1 MSNDL
6 PDWSNTVYQ
15 LDTNLTGSPIN
26 YVNGTQTVTFTV
38 PTGVHLLS
46 ITLPTPGDV
55 TFLLVSGNTTNARYL
70 QVNPQ
75 LSSFA
80 TTYYVFIPYLVDQQ
94 VKVQVNATGSGQAFV
109 NGVSAPLA
117 VADLPQNP
125 APWQAP
131 TFPSNPISFANPG
144 PGGTAVVLTAPGVG
158 VQLWLHSMWWAWTVA
173 SLTMTGTWGDSAGLV
188 VGNDVAVTAGTP
200 RYMDFKG
207 AKINENAA
215 FQFKQIGAA
224 AANTTTCFGSVTYS
238 VY

>member
-15 LDTNLTGSPIN
+15 LDTALTGSPVN
-26 YVNGTQTVTFTV
+26 YVNGSVTDTFTI

-46 ITLPTPGDV
+46 ITLPNPGNV
-55 TFLLVSGNTTNARYL
+55 TLLLVSGNSTNARYL

-75 LSSFA
+75 LSNFQS
-80 TTYYVFIPYLVDQQ
+80 TYYVFIPYLVDSQ
-94 VKVQVNATGSGQAFV
+94 VKVQINATGTGQAFV

-117 VADLPQNP
+117 VADLPQNQ

-131 TFPSNPISFANPG
+131 TYPANSFTFPNPG
-144 PGGTAVVLTAPGVG
+144 PGLAATILTAPGIG

-173 SLTMTGTWGDSAGLV
+173 AATMTGTFGDSAGLTV
-188 VGNDVAVTAGTP
+188 SNDIAIGAGVP

-207 AKINENAA
+207 AKINDNAA
-215 FQFKQIGAA
+215 FEFKQIGAA
-224 AANTTTCFGSVTYS
+224 AANTTVCFGSITYS